1 MNKTNDTFTLVND
14 PEYDKHFWNYLL
26 GREGHKQF
34 LDSGKKGTGGY
45 ALPTVSEGKF
55 DKKLKAESKFRQLA
69 TCVYAPYGPST
80 IHAKM
85 NSDSATWVKENE
97 EIPIYDAIDDFSFY
111 SVNDHKLAVLMQL
124 DSSFLHDNRY
134 TFESYLTDR
143 LVRDFSRA
151 EEYGFL
157 QGTGED
163 MPVGILA
170 ENGGADIGITAN
182 TLTFDD
188 VIKLFFSV
196 KPEYRNK
203 GTWLMS
209 DETALVLRTLKDNDG
224 NYLWKKSDDTIL
236 GKKVIISEFMTDEKP
251 IAFGDFSY
259 YWIVDRN
266 PLTVQV
272 LRERF
277 FETDQIG
284 YLAIEKL
291 DGKLIR
297 NEAIKVLQITE

>member
-1 MNKTNDTFTLVND
+1 M
-14 PEYDKHFWNYLL
+14 
-26 GREGHKQF
+26 
-34 LDSGKKGTGGY
+34 
-45 ALPTVSEGKF
+45 
-55 DKKLKAESKFRQLA
+55 
-69 TCVYAPYGPST
+69 
-80 IHAKM
+80 
-85 NSDSATWVKENE
+85 
-97 EIPIYDAIDDFSFY
+97 
-111 SVNDHKLAVLMQL
+111 
-124 DSSFLHDNRY
+124 
-134 TFESYLTDR
+134 
-143 LVRDFSRA
+143 
-151 EEYGFL
+151 
-157 QGTGED
+157 
-163 MPVGILA
+163 GILA

-224 NYLWKKSDDTIL
+224 NYLWRNSDDTIL
-236 GKKVIISEFMTDEKP
+236 GKKVLISEFMTDEKP